1 MERREMYG
9 GFEFKN
15 QGFKFYKPPSAE
27 AAKLNKLLYNA
38 RLSPSLVEKIV
49 TDLDQVAKDYGLT
62 PEERRIAQ
70 NLVDV
75 GSTQGKVSDYVP
87 PFVEFG
93 VHPLMAL
100 MGIHATYPAAKR
112 VAQEKVA
119 AEDHCSI
126 NGQYENN

>member
-1 MERREMYG
+1 MMERREIYG

-15 QGFKFYKPPSAE
+15 EGFKFYKPPRAE
-27 AAKLNKLLYNA
+27 AAKLNKLLYDA

-49 TDLDQVAKDYGLT
+49 TDLDRVAEDYALT
-62 PEERRIAQ
+62 PEERKIAQ

-75 GSTQGKVSDYVP
+75 GATEGKVSDYVP

-100 MGIHATYPAAKR
+100 MGIHATYPAAK
-112 VAQEKVA
+112 KA
-119 AEDHCSI
+119 ALER
-126 NGQYENN
+126 NPALK